1 MTIEVMAING
11 VVVFKTKGD
20 HFTGM
25 NSREAHE
32 HVQKVL
38 EAINSAQ
45 GFEEAMAGKVRDFV
59 GCPNCKARNITPA
72 HKCGGRKRKTV
83 G

>member
-38 EAINSAQ
+38 EAIDNPSGVEQ
-45 GFEEAMAGKVRDFV
+45 AMAGQITTPVYCPRCHARDV
-59 GCPNCKARNITPA
+59 KPS
-72 HKCGGRKRKTV
+72 HVCGARKRKAKK
-83 G
+83 